1 MDTGE
6 IKAGWYYCPRGHK
19 TAQRIEKDSD
29 MENTPVWC
37 KHCKRA
43 YYPRVT
49 KGKLHEISENRISS
63 MQQL

>member
-1 MDTGE
+1 MEE
-6 IKAGWYYCPRGHK
+6 IKDGWYYCPRGHK
-19 TAQRIEKDSD
+19 TAQRIEKNSD

>member
-1 MDTGE
+1 MEE

-19 TAQRIEKDSD
+19 TAQRIEKNSY

-43 YYPRVT
+43 YYPMV
-49 KGKLHEISENRISS
+49 KDGKLCVSIAKTERN
-63 MQQL
+63 

>member
-19 TAQRIEKDSD
+19 TAQRIEEDSD

-43 YYPRVT
+43 YYPRV
-49 KGKLHEISENRISS
+49 KDGKLCANSVNK
-63 MQQL
+63 

>member
-1 MDTGE
+1 MEE
-6 IKAGWYYCPRGHK
+6 IKSGWYYCPRGHK
-19 TAQRIEKDSD
+19 TAQRIEKNSD
-29 MENTPVWC
+29 IENTPVWC